1 MVDTSKFA
9 KTSDWP
15 GFRSDI
21 DKLDMDKFEKMRI
34 VLKLVVKIILKV
46 FYNANSLKNKVVI
59 FDVD

>member
-1 MVDTSKFA
+1 
-9 KTSDWP
+9 
-15 GFRSDI
+15 
-21 DKLDMDKFEKMRI
+21 MDKFEKMRI